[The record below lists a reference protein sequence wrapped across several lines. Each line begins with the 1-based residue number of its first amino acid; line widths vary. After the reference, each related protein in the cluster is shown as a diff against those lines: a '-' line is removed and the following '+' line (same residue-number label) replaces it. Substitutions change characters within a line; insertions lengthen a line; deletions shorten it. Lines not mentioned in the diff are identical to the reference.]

1 MISTRKAV
9 PLHRHSE
16 MSGGDFLFTNP
27 AKVVYSSHVQRVA
40 TRIPDRA
47 QNIHNNENNKDPTDK
62 SIQRSRSFEQR
73 EKRKTTK
80 KKEPKKKIK
89 KEKFRC
95 FVSFYKNSQNNKRKE
110 T

>member
-1 MISTRKAV
+1 
-9 PLHRHSE
+9 

-47 QNIHNNENNKDPTDK
+47 QNIHNNENNNKDPTDK
-62 SIQRSRSFEQR
+62 SIQRSRSFGQR

-89 KEKFRC
+89 KEKPC
-95 FVSFYKNSQNNKRKE
+95 LAMPINSHAKSSEARQGE
-110 T
+110 AI